1 MEDLPVGW
9 VKIQS
14 RGVCGFRSVQDL
26 KGENSVFVLALV
38 ILMIFSICC
47 IMLYLRFE

>member
-26 KGENSVFVLALV
+26 KGENSEFVLV
-38 ILMIFSICC
+38 DHFNDIFYL
-47 IMLYLRFE
+47 LYHVVSEI